1 VHVVVDVFARFIV
14 MAIVPAAPVPCP
26 GVMCS
31 PAGWHVETPAAVD
44 VVPCPVDVVAAD
56 EVDVDREAV
65 VVVLVDPPPPDE
77 QAASSTAPA
86 TTVPANRPDRRALTN
101 RSPRV

>member
-1 VHVVVDVFARFIV
+1 
-14 MAIVPAAPVPCP
+14 
-26 GVMCS
+26 MCS

-56 EVDVDREAV
+56 EVDVDREAVVDVLRPPAV